1 MSIFNLWQN
10 NKKVF
15 EEKNVEQILTFC
27 GDGKLYDGNATSL
40 EFRELLNNVPLRYLQ
55 KYSEDCLS
63 SSFTNSGFVLQDL
76 INQIGIRLGYK
87 CEYGLYRGRKNQI
100 GFDGIWNT
108 KDGYQF
114 LVEVKTTDTYRINLD
129 TLATYRRKLIEQ
141 NRLIENKSSILIVVG
156 RQDTGDLE
164 AQIRGSKH
172 AWDVRLIST
181 DALIKLMTVR
191 ENLNDTKTFQQINE
205 ILRPLEYT
213 RIDQLINIIFHT
225 AEDLQLENDVNDEIN
240 SSQENEHPKSN
251 KDEMN
256 DLCIEK
262 ISKKLKV
269 SLIKQGRCIYSSP
282 DNNYHVVCIVSKSY
296 KRKNLL
302 RYWYAFRTAQKE
314 FLEETEQSY
323 IALGCGSDESILLIP
338 YSIFE
343 SYLNFF
349 SKTEKGNRYYWHV
362 EAYQKNN
369 TFEIRRNDDINAE
382 VTKYLI

>member
-240 SSQENEHPKSN
+240 SSQENDHPKSN

>member
-1 MSIFNLWQN
+1 MSILNLWQH
-10 NKKVF
+10 NKKIF

-40 EFRELLNNVPLRYLQ
+40 EFRELLNHVSLRYLQ
-55 KYSEDCLS
+55 KYSENCLA

-100 GFDGIWNT
+100 GFDGIWT
-108 KDGYQF
+108 TRDGHQF

-129 TLATYRRKLIEQ
+129 TIAAYRRRLIDQ
-141 NRLIENKSSILIVVG
+141 NRLIEDKSSILIVVG

-172 AWDVRLIST
+172 AWDVRLISA

-191 ENLNDTKTFQQINE
+191 EHLNDTKTFQQINE

-225 AEDLQLENDVNDEIN
+225 AEDLQLENDISEEIN
-240 SSQENEHPKSN
+240 SSLENKNPKSH
-251 KDEMN
+251 KDEIN

-262 ISKKLKV
+262 ISKKLNV
-269 SLIKQGRCIYSSP
+269 SLIKQGRCTYASP
-282 DNNYHVVCIVSKSY
+282 DNKYHVVCIVSKCY
-296 KRKNLL
+296 ERKNLL

-314 FLEETEQSY
+314 FLEEIEQSF

-349 SKTEKGNRYYWHV
+349 SKTVKENRYYWHV
-362 EAYQKNN
+362 EVYHKNN
-369 TFEIRRNDDINAE
+369 TFEIRRNNDVNAV

>member
-191 ENLNDTKTFQQINE
+191 ANLNDTKTFQQINE

-240 SSQENEHPKSN
+240 SSQENDHPKSN

-323 IALGCGSDESILLIP
+323 IAFGCGSDESILLIP